1 MGSEK
6 VMSQADIDAL
16 VAAAPE
22 REAPPAGAA
31 ATAEQ
36 AATASEETPAAAP
49 EPRAEPTT
57 HEKAKEVQAP
67 PVPRTAR
74 EATPSTAPRE
84 LESLRTTVADLMRR
98 VQKIEAALSIL
109 EQVEKT
115 MAEAK
120 ALAQQTPL
128 ASQDM
133 ANQLQ
138 TMSNQLEDIS
148 AKLLN
153 TPSYDIGGMFQCK
166 SCNSE
171 GFVAIRVKCTDCG
184 EERWWGWWPQ
194 AEQ

>member
-57 HEKAKEVQAP
+57 HEKEKEVEV

-74 EATPSTAPRE
+74 EATPSTTPRE

-166 SCNSE
+166 SCDSE